1 MPGKLKKLIFA
12 DWDAIAGIIAAVAAL
27 VMHFLHIINEE
38 VLTTITVV
46 LIALL
51 FIRDLRRERTLEE
64 LQAGVESSSS
74 ALRSLQSSIMPP
86 DAVLVGP
93 ASLRTVTES
102 FALQAQGDMVWHN
115 ICLSMFKPQSLF
127 DTLLRP
133 AIDNPR
139 VTSIQ
144 FILDKSQE
152 EQWREYVLPKLDKC
166 ISSDK
171 VKPPRWAVIEE
182 PISMIISD
190 IGSKG
195 DRECLLSFWGE
206 PFMATTSER
215 SVPRYVF
222 HVQSHSELM
231 ARLAEVERNYRFAS
245 GAGPQ

>member
-1 MPGKLKKLIFA
+1 MKLKKIIFA
-12 DWDAIAGIIAAVAAL
+12 DWDAIAGIIAAVTAL
-27 VMHFLHIINEE
+27 VMHFLHVINEE
-38 VLTTITVV
+38 VLVTITVV

-51 FIRDLRRERTLEE
+51 FIRDLRRERTLAEMH
-64 LQAGVESSSS
+64 AGVESNRS
-74 ALRSLQSSIMPP
+74 ALQSLQSSIVPP

-93 ASLRTVTES
+93 GRLRTAIEN
-102 FALQAQGDMVWHN
+102 FAVQAQGDMTWHN

-133 AIDNPR
+133 AIENPR

-144 FILDKSQE
+144 FILDESQKAQWE
-152 EQWREYVLPKLDKC
+152 EDVLPKLGDC
-166 ISSDK
+166 SNSDK
-171 VKPPRWAVIEE
+171 VKAPRWANIEE

-190 IGSKG
+190 VGSKG
-195 DRECLLSFWGE
+195 HTECLLSFWGE
-206 PFMATTSER
+206 PFMATSSER

-245 GAGPQ
+245 D